1 MLPLQGVGSLIN
13 ISSFWFND
21 VFVVFFIIIA
31 LFLLQ
36 EGALRIKIWTQK

>member
-1 MLPLQGVGSLIN
+1 MLPLQGVDSLVN
-13 ISSFWFND
+13 ISNLWFND